1 MTATMMCSLLIATT
15 IGTLST
21 FGITIGKRSGT
32 SDVVAADSP
41 ARNTNASGLVLSA
54 RIEKASFNPGEPIPL
69 RVSVTNSSRKVLVIV
84 DTYHPEWDYK
94 LDVRNEAGETVP
106 LTKDGERLMR
116 NISIYKSISVWL
128 YPGDTVQ
135 ADFVINELFEMNTP
149 GTYSVTSKR
158 KFLTLDSSGYDF
170 ATSNTVKITIAG

>member
-1 MTATMMCSLLIATT
+1 MTATMMCTLLTAIT

-21 FGITIGKRSGT
+21 FGVTIGNRSGT
-32 SDVVAADSP
+32 SDVGPADSP
-41 ARNTNASGLVLSA
+41 ETNASGLVLSA
-54 RIEKASFNPGEPIPL
+54 RIEKPTFNPGEPIPL
-69 RVSVTNSSRKVLVIV
+69 RVSVTNNSRNVLVIV

-116 NISIYKSISVWL
+116 NISIYKSVSVWL
-128 YPGDTVQ
+128 YPGDTVH
-135 ADFVINELFEMNTP
+135 ADFVINKLFEMNTP
-149 GTYSVTSKR
+149 GTYSISSKR
-158 KFLTLDSSGYDF
+158 KFLTLDSSAYDF